1 MKKTFMLFIALIV
14 ATGARAQRA
23 DNYPPTNDKT
33 VQITSTNLPIVF
45 INVGGKMILR
55 DERITARMKI
65 ISNGTGKTNYGDT
78 IAHPKQKVDYDGY
91 VSIKYRGNTSFTS
104 SDKKPYGFK
113 TINNTLENGGKKQ
126 KVKLLGMGKDNDW
139 VLLAPFA
146 DKTMLRDVLT
156 YELGRPYFD
165 YTPHSRYCEV
175 VVDGIYYGVYILA
188 ERPGKGK
195 NRMNLNDPGEDS
207 GDLTGDYHVQINRA
221 DDEHYYTSQYHPLGA
236 DGRER
241 SWRNVVYEYKSPEY
255 DDFESLPAGT
265 QDSLDHQIYMM
276 EQSFTTTDYTNPDTG
291 YRQYIDVTSF
301 IDYMLSTEFSFNIDG
316 YRLSTNMY
324 KYSKTRAKADG
335 LDSRWK
341 MTLWD
346 FNIAYGNANYHNGSS
361 TDLWSYE
368 FNSRTDDTEQVPFW
382 WSKLMKDPSYVRE
395 LKNRWK
401 QYRQGAYSDANISA
415 KIDSLATILTS
426 GGAIDRNEKAWK
438 MFGRYVWP
446 NAKICNNYADEL
458 AYMKNWISNRVAWL
472 DAKLLPAESDV
483 DTEPVLIRSGYN
495 CDVVAEGVPA
505 ASYVSKTIDGQN
517 ALLAISGFTKGC
529 LPADGSVASAA
540 GITYQMAD
548 YDANNALML
557 AQGESATLYF
567 YHPTEASALYLLATS
582 GSGSST
588 IDVQPV
594 FGDGSTGVATT
605 IEIPSWQAAS
615 TAHGTEAVTG
625 LGRISTSNNQLGTAL
640 NCCLYENRIANA
652 GGKKVAALNISC
664 QKGANA
670 VVMGVSRVLTSD
682 QTAVENVRADHATA
696 IAGYYTIDGMRL
708 SRPQRGI
715 CIVRYSDGSARKV
728 VVK

>member
-1 MKKTFMLFIALIV
+1 
-14 ATGARAQRA
+14 
-23 DNYPPTNDKT
+23 
-33 VQITSTNLPIVF
+33 
-45 INVGGKMILR
+45 
-55 DERITARMKI
+55 
-65 ISNGTGKTNYGDT
+65 
-78 IAHPKQKVDYDGY
+78 
-91 VSIKYRGNTSFTS
+91 
-104 SDKKPYGFK
+104 
-113 TINNTLENGGKKQ
+113 
-126 KVKLLGMGKDNDW
+126 
-139 VLLAPFA
+139 
-146 DKTMLRDVLT
+146 
-156 YELGRPYFD
+156 
-165 YTPHSRYCEV
+165 
-175 VVDGIYYGVYILA
+175 
-188 ERPGKGK
+188 
-195 NRMNLNDPGEDS
+195 
-207 GDLTGDYHVQINRA
+207 
-221 DDEHYYTSQYHPLGA
+221 
-236 DGRER
+236 
-241 SWRNVVYEYKSPEY
+241 
-255 DDFESLPAGT
+255 
-265 QDSLDHQIYMM
+265 
-276 EQSFTTTDYTNPDTG
+276 
-291 YRQYIDVTSF
+291 
-301 IDYMLSTEFSFNIDG
+301 
-316 YRLSTNMY
+316 
-324 KYSKTRAKADG
+324 
-335 LDSRWK
+335 
-341 MTLWD
+341 
-346 FNIAYGNANYHNGSS
+346 
-361 TDLWSYE
+361 
-368 FNSRTDDTEQVPFW
+368 
-382 WSKLMKDPSYVRE
+382 MKDPSYVRE

-495 CDVVAEGVPA
+495 CDVVAESVPA